1 MQAKRDRVCY
11 WYCHLCP
18 GHVSDRNNLYF
29 MTRKL
34 KAGMVGGGRDAFIG
48 GVHRLAMR
56 LDGKIEL
63 VAGAFSSNPE
73 KAKLSGEDLLLD
85 SKRVYA
91 DYHTMAREESRLPA
105 GERIDFVS
113 VVTPNRTHVP
123 VAKAFLEAGFNVVCD
138 KPLAFDLDEALAL
151 REVVRKTGKVFAL
164 THNYTGYPMVKE
176 ARELVRSG
184 ELGEILKVVAEYPQ
198 GWLIKPIEAQGHKGA
213 AWRTDP
219 QQAGAAG
226 CVGDIGTHAE
236 NLGRYIT
243 GLQIEELCAEFTSF
257 VKGRQLEDDANL
269 LIRYKGGARGV
280 LSASQIS
287 VGEENDLS
295 IRVYGSKASLE
306 WHQED
311 PNDLVV
317 KYNDKPR
324 RVYRRGNEYLSAVA
338 KRFTRVP
345 SGHPEAFLEA
355 FANIYLGAAR
365 AIEAEVNG
373 QPIPPDCDFPTID
386 DGVEGMAFIATAV
399 ESAKAGGVWT
409 RMVEIVSAGNSA
421 S

>member
-11 WYCHLCP
+11 WYCHPCP
-18 GHVSDRNNLYF
+18 GHVSDRNPLFF

-355 FANIYLGAAR
+355 FANIYLEAAR

>member
-1 MQAKRDRVCY
+1 
-11 WYCHLCP
+11 
-18 GHVSDRNNLYF
+18 
-29 MTRKL
+29 
-34 KAGMVGGGRDAFIG
+34 MVGGGRDAFIG
-48 GVHRLAMR
+48 GVHRMAMR

-63 VAGAFSSNPE
+63 VAGAFSSNPQ

-85 SKRVYA
+85 PKRVYA
-91 DYHTMAREESRLPA
+91 DYRTMATEEGRLPA

-123 VAKAFLEAGFNVVCD
+123 VAKTFLEAGFNVVCD
-138 KPLAFDLDEALAL
+138 KPLAFDLEEARAL
-151 REVVRKTGKVFAL
+151 RDVVRKTGKVFAL

-198 GWLIKPIEAQGHKGA
+198 GWLIKPIDEEGQKQAS
-213 AWRTDP
+213 WRTDP

-226 CVGDIGTHAE
+226 CIGDIGTHAE

-243 GLQIEELCAEFTSF
+243 GLQIDELCAEFTSF

-269 LIRYKGGARGV
+269 LVRYKGGAKGV
-280 LSASQIS
+280 LSASQIL

-295 IRVYGSKASLE
+295 IRVYGTKASLE

-311 PNDLVV
+311 PNELMV
-317 KYNDKPR
+317 KHADKPR
-324 RVYRRGNEYLSAVA
+324 RTYRRGNEYVSDTA
-338 KRFTRVP
+338 KRFTRLP
-345 SGHPEAFLEA
+345 SGHPEAFIEA
-355 FANIYLGAAR
+355 FANIYVEAAR
-365 AIEAEVNG
+365 AIEAEVDG
-373 QPIPPDCDFPTID
+373 RAIPGDCDFPTVD

-399 ESAKAGGVWT
+399 QSAKAGCVWT
-409 RMVEIVSAGNSA
+409 RMVDT
-421 S
+421 